1 MRLIFKKSLNFPSS
15 SFAGLTFKFPPGFQA
30 VAVIYTWNF
39 CSRQKHWEDHRTK
52 IWNNFAYPTTFFLS
66 FSFIFLLSFLSF
78 FFFLSLSLT
87 LSLLHRHRHTHTR
100 LHQTKKIASWRRR
113 PPYHANSKTFFTA
126 FFLFP
131 FFPQNIFCWKY
142 FWSTIFHALS
152 PGFDWVV
159 NSKKMLSFFT

>member
-39 CSRQKHWEDHRTK
+39 CSWQKHWEDHRTK

-78 FFFLSLSLT
+78 FLLSHTLSLLLSLSL
-87 LSLLHRHRHTHTR
+87 S
-100 LHQTKKIASWRRR
+100 
-113 PPYHANSKTFFTA
+113 
-126 FFLFP
+126 FFLSFCKFIMYEFESGCSFRSLHIFEVLLKL
-131 FFPQNIFCWKY
+131 FFNF
-142 FWSTIFHALS
+142 
-152 PGFDWVV
+152 
-159 NSKKMLSFFT
+159 KKKWFE